1 MGREARRRQLDGR
14 EEDPPMSSASISG
27 TSSASDPWQEVGDR
41 VFSRRYRF
49 IHQQIGAILT
59 DAGPVVIDTRS
70 TVGHAREI
78 LADLAQLSRQPVA
91 AVIDTHHHFDHS
103 FGNHE
108 FRPAPIWGH
117 VRCIERIRRNVENP
131 AAHARNLASIGQEY
145 PTIAGELAG
154 VQLDPPDQPVGDDGA
169 DLEIGGRRI
178 ELRWLGRGHTD
189 NDLVI
194 RVPDAPVVFAG
205 DLLENGAPPWL
216 GDGYPLDWVATI
228 EAILE
233 LLPPAGSS
241 EPGVV
246 VVPGHGDVGDRAFVE
261 RSLAEMRSIVDLA
274 GRVHGGAIGLAD
286 AILAA
291 PYPAESASEAL
302 ARALGQLRGELVSG

>member
-1 MGREARRRQLDGR
+1 
-14 EEDPPMSSASISG
+14 MSSAKSSG
-27 TSSASDPWQEVGDR
+27 ASSASDPWQEVGDR

-49 IHQQIGAILT
+49 MHQQIGVILT

-78 LADLAQLSRQPVA
+78 LADLAELSRLPVA

-117 VRCIERIRRNVENP
+117 VRCIERIRRNVDDA
-131 AAHARNLASIGQEY
+131 AAHARNLASIAEEY
-145 PTIAGELAG
+145 PSIAGELAG

-169 DLEIGGRRI
+169 DLEIGGRLI

-241 EPGVV
+241 QPGVA

-261 RSLAEMRSIVDLA
+261 RSLAEMRAIVDLA

-302 ARALGQLRGELVSG
+302 DRALGQLRGQLVSG

>member
-1 MGREARRRQLDGR
+1 
-14 EEDPPMSSASISG
+14 
-27 TSSASDPWQEVGDR
+27 
-41 VFSRRYRF
+41 
-49 IHQQIGAILT
+49 
-59 DAGPVVIDTRS
+59 
-70 TVGHAREI
+70 
-78 LADLAQLSRQPVA
+78 
-91 AVIDTHHHFDHS
+91 
-103 FGNHE
+103 E

-117 VRCIERIRRNVENP
+117 VRCIERIRRHALDP
-131 AAHARNLASIGQEY
+131 TAHARNLASIAQEY

-154 VQLDPPDQPVGDDGA
+154 VQLDPPDQPVSDDGA
-169 DLEIGGRRI
+169 DLEIGGRLI

-233 LLPPAGSS
+233 LLPTPRSS
-241 EPGVV
+241 EPGSSKPGVA
-246 VVPGHGDVGDRAFVE
+246 VVPGHGDIGDRAFVE

-291 PYPAESASEAL
+291 PYPPDSAGEAL